1 MENTKRKKS
10 AEKQEEKTMRNF
22 NAQNKVNNV
31 KGSRKTAPM
40 IKAAIA
46 ALAGAAVML
55 TGCGSD
61 VPASSLPAS
70 GAAVTTSVS
79 TTAAV
84 TTASTT
90 VKAETKTT
98 GTNAVKAENK
108 ASNTNAVKAEQLS
121 AENTAAKNTAP
132 AAAAKADNIGI
143 DEAAAIANVREQVGS
158 GAQLIS
164 CTKGTAPD
172 TGIACWVIVAA
183 PITNGSTPE
192 TVTYYS
198 GYQFCYTFENDNA
211 RNATAS
217 DGQNPMMNFIGT
229 YSNGRAMMTVSCCGT
244 DQAAIHISW
253 SSSVSETSVWDMS
266 GKADCRDDGLCVSY
280 DNCVR
285 KSYVYNENGE
295 LVSETVDYQNG
306 SGEMN
311 FMFAGNN
318 VYWYDAVEGTGE
330 GQVFTF
336 CG

>member
-1 MENTKRKKS
+1 
-10 AEKQEEKTMRNF
+10 MRNF

-164 CTKGTAPD
+164 CTNGTAPD

-192 TVTYYS
+192 TVTYY
-198 GYQFCYTFENDNA
+198 
-211 RNATAS
+211 
-217 DGQNPMMNFIGT
+217 
-229 YSNGRAMMTVSCCGT
+229 
-244 DQAAIHISW
+244 
-253 SSSVSETSVWDMS
+253 
-266 GKADCRDDGLCVSY
+266 
-280 DNCVR
+280 
-285 KSYVYNENGE
+285 
-295 LVSETVDYQNG
+295 
-306 SGEMN
+306 
-311 FMFAGNN
+311 
-318 VYWYDAVEGTGE
+318 
-330 GQVFTF
+330 
-336 CG
+336 